1 MGRPAQKN
9 TAKTIHTR
17 EKSLKALELR
27 KAGAS
32 FDQIGKTLGMTR
44 QSAHALVKREHD
56 LLKAVCQET
65 ASELRQ
71 MELAR
76 LDEIQLKLWDKRGD
90 PRAADTLLR
99 LFERRS
105 KLMGLD
111 APVKIENENSSVIS
125 SEITIQADKLTNDA
139 MEQLMQA
146 MGKNSG

>member
-1 MGRPAQKN
+1 
-9 TAKTIHTR
+9 
-17 EKSLKALELR
+17 
-27 KAGAS
+27 
-32 FDQIGKTLGMTR
+32 MTR
-44 QSAHALVKREHD
+44 QNAHVLVKREHE
-56 LLKAVCQET
+56 LLKVACQET
-65 ASELRQ
+65 AAELRQ

-146 MGKNSG
+146 MGRNSG

>member
-1 MGRPAQKN
+1 MSKPAQKN
-9 TAKTIHTR
+9 TAKMIATR
-17 EKSLKALELR
+17 EKGLKAIELR

-32 FDQIGKTLGMTR
+32 FEQIGKTLGMTR
-44 QSAHALVKREHD
+44 QNAHALVKREHE
-56 LLKAVCQET
+56 LLKAVCQESV
-65 ASELRQ
+65 AELRQ

-111 APVKIENENSSVIS
+111 APVKIDSDNSSVIS

-146 MGKNSG
+146 MGKKSG